1 MTSVVIFS
9 FGNYRNI
16 APYRISNE
24 IRNLG
29 YGCQTIAM
37 VNQFT
42 ASEISSL
49 CEKFIDST
57 TIMIAFSTVF
67 WQPELSESY
76 RTIREVINRL
86 NPQAKVIMG
95 GNRAKE
101 VSQLTP
107 DRVDA
112 IITGQGESLL
122 INYLKSITSSI
133 AMRNPDDIYENIP
146 IYNAEKILTDW
157 DFNNSKTLYVPE
169 DCIFPGEP
177 LVLETSRG
185 CIFRCKFCAFPLN
198 GKKKNDYFRLADPLR
213 EELIDTYNKYG
224 VSHYILS
231 DDTFND
237 SKEKIEYLHSVFTS
251 LPFKL
256 TFTTY
261 ARLDLINAHRSQ
273 IETLEEMGMIGVHFG
288 IESFHDRAASSIGKG
303 MPGKTSKSFL
313 NDLKTTYWKDRVKV
327 GVSLIQGLPY
337 ETIESHAE
345 TREWIESEDNLV
357 ETVLNFRLGICD
369 PSKSTLPFQSEFQT
383 NASKYGF
390 YWPDNQDPWMW
401 KNMIGPIKSRQEA
414 QNLTDLALASSIK
427 SSRYPGPGSF
437 ALSHATSVSPHSKNP
452 KSTEDFMKMSRY
464 EFNAW
469 WKENYN
475 QSYKNYISNYK
486 NALLNL

>member
-231 DDTFND
+231 
-237 SKEKIEYLHSVFTS
+237 L
-251 LPFKL
+251 
-256 TFTTY
+256 
-261 ARLDLINAHRSQ
+261 
-273 IETLEEMGMIGVHFG
+273 
-288 IESFHDRAASSIGKG
+288 
-303 MPGKTSKSFL
+303 
-313 NDLKTTYWKDRVKV
+313 
-327 GVSLIQGLPY
+327 SLIH
-337 ETIESHAE
+337 I
-345 TREWIESEDNLV
+345 
-357 ETVLNFRLGICD
+357 
-369 PSKSTLPFQSEFQT
+369 
-383 NASKYGF
+383 
-390 YWPDNQDPWMW
+390 
-401 KNMIGPIKSRQEA
+401 
-414 QNLTDLALASSIK
+414 
-427 SSRYPGPGSF
+427 
-437 ALSHATSVSPHSKNP
+437 
-452 KSTEDFMKMSRY
+452 
-464 EFNAW
+464 
-469 WKENYN
+469 
-475 QSYKNYISNYK
+475 
-486 NALLNL
+486 